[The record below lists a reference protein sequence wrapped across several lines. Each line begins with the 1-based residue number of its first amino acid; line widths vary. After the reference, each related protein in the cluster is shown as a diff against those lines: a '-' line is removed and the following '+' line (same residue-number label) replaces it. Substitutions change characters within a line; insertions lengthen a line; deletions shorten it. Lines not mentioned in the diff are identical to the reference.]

1 MEFLSVNE
9 RKEHASG
16 TDDFNAGD
24 DIQAVRAPL
33 APTPILYAFNG
44 LVIVMGYYILAD
56 EQP

>member
-1 MEFLSVNE
+1 MNE